1 MAALRNKKTK
11 ELELDRIA
19 GTRLTLETQVCVYLL
34 YLLASH
40 RVLYPHLRYLQQRS
54 NEKDCKA
61 DVQVNALESAN
72 LNAETMLAMKKGSEA
87 LKGIHT
93 SLYVFS
99 QSPGIIGGILI
110 VSNVDKVDQTMDS
123 IREQMDLTN
132 EISDAISNPVGMGNQ
147 VDEVSPY
154 AFLRPNLDALTT
166 IGHMLTNR
174 TSSRRNLKLS
184 SRRNWTTDLQVPN
197 ERLYTLQPPQ
207 SESPQDESVRL
218 ILLSLHD

>member
-1 MAALRNKKTK
+1 VFTCSPLIESYTPVRDSLK
-11 ELELDRIA
+11 
-19 GTRLTLETQVCVYLL
+19 
-34 YLLASH
+34 
-40 RVLYPHLRYLQQRS
+40 QRQS
-54 NEKDCKA
+54 IKGCKA
-61 DVQVNALESAN
+61 DAQVNALESAN

-99 QSPGIIGGILI
+99 QSPTIIGGMLI

-147 VDEVSPY
+147 VDEVSAY

-184 SRRNWTTDLQVPN
+184 SRKNWTTDLQVPN
-197 ERLYTLQPPQ
+197 ERPYMPRPPQ
-207 SESPQDESVRL
+207 SESPQDENVRL
-218 ILLSLHD
+218 FLLSLHE